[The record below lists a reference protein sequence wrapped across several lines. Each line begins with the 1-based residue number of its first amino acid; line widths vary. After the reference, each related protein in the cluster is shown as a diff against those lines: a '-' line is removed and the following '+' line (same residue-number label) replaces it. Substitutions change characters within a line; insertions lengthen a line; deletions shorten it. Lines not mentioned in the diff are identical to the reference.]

1 MNNIY
6 DDKTFFDAYAQM
18 ARSKDGLKSAGEWYQ
33 LQPLF
38 PPLLGKSVLDPGCG
52 YGVAHR

>member
-18 ARSKDGLKSAGEWYQ
+18 ARSKDGLKSAGEWHQ

-38 PPLLGKSVLDPGCG
+38 TPLQGKSVLNLGCG
-52 YGVAHR
+52 YG